1 MFFSFSDRRLSFF
14 LFAAAAIVTVGAAI
28 VEGISRSAG
37 LEAIRRLHL
46 PGRAVLLGVV
56 SINPF
61 LDQRQQ
67 RLTIDCVDQLSA
79 TLYCW
84 SFFASR
90 WSEPLAQHS
99 AGVDGP
105 KTGVGAVRIGK
116 DRTTAAVLT
125 GGASESIPMTF

>member
-1 MFFSFSDRRLSFF
+1 MFLLFSFSDRRLSFF

-37 LEAIRRLHL
+37 LEAIRRL
-46 PGRAVLLGVV
+46 RAVLLVVV
-56 SINPF
+56 SINPS

-90 WSEPLAQHS
+90 WSGPLAQHS